1 MPTRPS
7 KSTPAVPR
15 LRAKVWVES
24 ELAAAVLTEAGAD
37 LLEQIEASGS
47 LSEAA
52 RRLRYAY
59 RRAWLLLDAM
69 NRGFESPL
77 VTAAAGGRKGGGAVL
92 TEYGRA
98 VLAAYREVQ
107 LQVEH
112 AVDEAGPAFR
122 SAVQQK
128 R

>member
-7 KSTPAVPR
+7 KSAPAAPR

-24 ELAAAVLTEAGAD
+24 ESTTAVLTEAGAD

-69 NRGFESPL
+69 NKGFEAPL
-77 VTAAAGGRKGGGAVL
+77 VTAAAGGKKGGGAVL

-112 AVDEAGPAFR
+112 AIDEAESTFR